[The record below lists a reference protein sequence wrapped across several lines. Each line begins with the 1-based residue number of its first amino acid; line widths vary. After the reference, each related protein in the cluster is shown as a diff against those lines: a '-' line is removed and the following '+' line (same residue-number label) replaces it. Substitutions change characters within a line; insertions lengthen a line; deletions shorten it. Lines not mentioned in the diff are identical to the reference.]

1 MAWFPCKIGGGSG
14 KDGDGVLILE
24 NGQISDTSQ
33 YLYPTYTDL
42 SIYKIA
48 VARVTMDRDGT
59 EFVGYGIVDCTNL
72 PSDITVILR
81 ASGQG
86 NVSIS
91 ITFSNTSITQVRY
104 PGDYYNT
111 YLDIEAF
118 DFGYAPKP
126 TVKQGTFVSAST
138 QHGIVDVN
146 VGFKPDLIMVKLPF
160 TGGDTSSYWEKGMS
174 WAETTAFWNLK
185 PVENVTYLVELG
197 RTTGET
203 GIQAINYNGFSF
215 MSNGGNTQGVTCE
228 YVAVK
233 YEAEPQPTGDVYTIE
248 QGNTLTGQDEV
259 SVNTENDKLYMFF
272 TGNHSGSFI
281 NANVLVGNTS
291 YFEII
296 SGIGV
301 AAAIIQATSDTVTYD
316 GGYTGDY
323 YMTEVDIFKNGVEDL
338 SAYCMDRASS
348 WVSSASISA
357 NIGDYYLIAD
367 TVNNESGT
375 ITGADILIEET
386 LTHPVQPLNVKIRII
401 KATSTTISLSS
412 GNNLYYRR
420 FGLFKEI

>member
-1 MAWFPCKIGGGSG
+1 MGWFPCNIGSG
-14 KDGDGVLILE
+14 
-24 NGQISDTSQ
+24 S
-33 YLYPTYTDL
+33 
-42 SIYKIA
+42 
-48 VARVTMDRDGT
+48 
-59 EFVGYGIVDCTNL
+59 
-72 PSDITVILR
+72 
-81 ASGQG
+81 
-86 NVSIS
+86 
-91 ITFSNTSITQVRY
+91 
-104 PGDYYNT
+104 
-111 YLDIEAF
+111 
-118 DFGYAPKP
+118 
-126 TVKQGTFVSAST
+126 
-138 QHGIVDVN
+138 
-146 VGFKPDLIMVKLPF
+146 
-160 TGGDTSSYWEKGMS
+160 
-174 WAETTAFWNLK
+174 
-185 PVENVTYLVELG
+185 
-197 RTTGET
+197 
-203 GIQAINYNGFSF
+203 
-215 MSNGGNTQGVTCE
+215 
-228 YVAVK
+228 
-233 YEAEPQPTGDVYTIE
+233 GDVYTIE
-248 QGNTLTGQDEV
+248 QGNTLTAQDET

-301 AAAIIQATSDTVTYD
+301 AAAIIQATSNTVTYD

-338 SAYCMDRASS
+338 SAYCMDRASN

-357 NIGDYYLIAD
+357 NVGDYYLIAD

-375 ITGADILIEET
+375 IIGADTLVEET